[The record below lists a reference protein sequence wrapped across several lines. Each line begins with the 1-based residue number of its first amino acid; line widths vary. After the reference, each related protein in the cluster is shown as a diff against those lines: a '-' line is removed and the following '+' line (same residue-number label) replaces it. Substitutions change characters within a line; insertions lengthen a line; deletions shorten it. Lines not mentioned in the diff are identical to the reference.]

1 MRGVEPAGDFW
12 SRWRAAGWV
21 ARRELLEFVRD
32 RRTLVITLLLPM
44 ISYPI
49 LALATTLGLRTATI
63 EAEARHA
70 PTKITVAVSG
80 PDAQGFIDRVR
91 SVIDAT
97 DSKDRVGWPSEAVF
111 EEVPQAIAHEVIDS
125 GAADLWLHAEAGV
138 AGKLDGRGTVP
149 LAVQASIIQPPT
161 SAERRQFLALMES
174 FAKEMRRRRIEAEGL
189 PDSVLEPIAVRIV
202 GEPPKEDLPVGEIVN
217 TVAGGVL
224 VLLAVLTITGAFY
237 PAIDA
242 IAGEK
247 ERGTIETLLIAPC
260 SAHEIVLGKFL
271 AVFAITLATL
281 VANVT
286 SIAGTSAVSLRL
298 LATGPSQS
306 LALATA
312 GGIGVTLVVFVGL
325 AAVGAATCL
334 AVTTAAKSG
343 KEAQNTL
350 TPVILLASS
359 LAGAALL
366 PGMRID
372 GLVPAAPFV
381 GHVLVSHAA
390 FVGGGDSGGDETSIA
405 MPLFLSLASS
415 LVITWLL
422 LRITAFMLTDED
434 ILFRG
439 QDTAGQPLSRPT
451 RRDLP
456 TLVQGAIPAIVG
468 LAGLWYA
475 QAFMPQDLLR
485 AIPVQQ
491 ATTVLLP
498 LGLLLWWQR
507 VDVKQTFSLRR
518 PGRGGS
524 LSAGQAVLGAGLL
537 GAGVFVLGAA
547 ALLAFRGDALSDE
560 ARSLSAKLIGLI
572 RMQPRWLSWLL
583 IAGVPAV
590 CEELLFRG
598 WTLSA
603 FAGRRRTAARVTI
616 AVLAQALLFAVAHVL
631 PERMPQTF
639 VLGAV
644 LGWITITTGSIIPA
658 IIGHM
663 VHNSMPLV
671 MLMLSN
677 CPPEMVLDAATG
689 DLPAMSGF
697 PTWAVMAAA
706 IAVAVGAALVQGAA
720 VTRRIR

>member
-1 MRGVEPAGDFW
+1 MRKIEQTGNCW

-44 ISYPI
+44 VSYPI

-161 SAERRQFLALMES
+161 SAERLQFLALMES

-189 PDSVLEPIAVRIV
+189 PDSVLEPIEVRIV
-202 GEPPKEDLPVGEIVN
+202 GELPKEDLPVGEIVN

-286 SIAGTSAVSLRL
+286 SIAGTSGVSLRL

-372 GLVPAAPFV
+372 GLLPAAPFV
-381 GHVLVSHAA
+381 GHVLVSHRA
-390 FVGGGDSGGDETSIA
+390 FVGGGDETSIA

-415 LVITWLL
+415 IVITWLL

-451 RRDLP
+451 RREVP

-475 QAFMPQDLLR
+475 QAFMPQDLLQ

-498 LGLLLWWQR
+498 LGVLLWWQR
-507 VDVKQTFSLRR
+507 VDVKKTFSLRR

-524 LSAGQAVLGAGLL
+524 LSACQAVLGAGLL

-560 ARSLSAKLIGLI
+560 ARSLSAKLVGLI
-572 RMQPRWLSWLL
+572 RTQPRWLSWLL

-603 FAGRRRTAARVTI
+603 FVGRRRTAARVVI
-616 AVLAQALLFAVAHVL
+616 AVLAQAFLFAVAHVL

-644 LGWITITTGSIIPA
+644 LGWITITTGSVVPA
-658 IIGHM
+658 IVGHV
-663 VHNSMPLV
+663 VHNSMPLG
-671 MLMLSN
+671 MLMLSG
-677 CPPEMVLDAATG
+677 CPPEMMLDAGAG
-689 DLPAMSGF
+689 DLSAMSGF

-706 IAVAVGAALVQGAA
+706 IGVAVGAALVQGVA
-720 VTRRIR
+720 VARRVR